1 MYDKFQV
8 HLDTKSKPNVSN
20 HLIDFYLKLYVA
32 RCRMLHWCDLSI
44 ACFGIQVIPY
54 GHIMCMMAMKN
65 MAMMAMKNVDI
76 LNIKYPRRH
85 KM

>member
-1 MYDKFQV
+1 MHDKFQV
-8 HLDTKSKPNVSN
+8 HLDTKSKPNVLN
-20 HLIDFYLKLYVA
+20 HLIDFYLKFYVA

-54 GHIMCMMAMKN
+54 DHIMCMT
-65 MAMMAMKNVDI
+65 AMKNVDI

-85 KM
+85 KT